1 MSTVRAD
8 EITARDG
15 SEPTLTKAAMYHT
28 QFAYSNTG
36 AGGARP
42 IYSSNNLSSAV
53 DVGTGEDELNI
64 TNAASSADDLAW
76 IDSCGFYTT
85 VGHGWIRYIGYDIS
99 AGAAS
104 RNTASFWHS
113 AGFDASYAIKDT
125 EDHNY
130 FCFGALA

>member
-1 MSTVRAD
+1 MSTVRTE

-15 SEPTLTKAAMYHT
+15 SDPTFTKAAMYHT
-28 QFAYSNTG
+28 QFAFSTTG
-36 AGGARP
+36 GSLSRAV
-42 IYSSNNLSSAV
+42 YSSLNLSSAV
-53 DVGTGEDELNI
+53 DVATGEDELNI

-76 IDSCGFYTT
+76 IDSCGFYRT
-85 VGHGWIRYIGYDIS
+85 VGHGWIRYVGYDVS
-99 AGAAS
+99 AGVAA

-113 AGFDASYAIKDT
+113 AGFNASYAVKDG